1 MMTSLDRDTLDLEP
15 RARVVADLSGSS
27 GDTSDSLSSSIPTAH
42 CLHTSCPSYLFWHK
56 GSFMYRKDRVPFS
69 SVDKHSAV
77 IIKTGEGRHVLV
89 VTGAPERVV
98 EK

>member
-1 MMTSLDRDTLDLEP
+1 
-15 RARVVADLSGSS
+15 
-27 GDTSDSLSSSIPTAH
+27 
-42 CLHTSCPSYLFWHK
+42 
-56 GSFMYRKDRVPFS
+56 MYRKDRVPFS